1 MRQTGDPLF
10 FASSEGPVK
19 GLSKPLRFVV
29 LLGFVSLLAD
39 VTYEGARSVTGPYL
53 ALLGASGAAVGVV
66 AGAGELFGYA
76 LRLWSG
82 RLADRTQRYW
92 ALTLIGYA
100 VNLFAV
106 PALALANHW
115 PAAAALIIVERTG
128 KGIRTPARDA
138 MLSYATHEA
147 GRGWGFGLHEA
158 MDQIGATLGPT
169 IVAAVLWWRGDYRTA
184 FVVLLFPAVAAL
196 SVLLFAR
203 RLYPRPHELEPV
215 GRELS
220 TRGFPRAF
228 WIYLAAT
235 CLVAL
240 GFADYPL
247 LAYHF
252 QVRGIVPATWIPI
265 FYSLAMA
272 IDAVSALLF
281 GRWFDRRGI
290 AVLAASTGLSALFA
304 PLAFGNAFGAALAGA
319 LLWGIGLG
327 AQESV
332 MRAAIAGM
340 APHDLRG
347 TAYGLFNMIFGVFWF
362 LGSSLLGWLYDM
374 SVTALVIASVTFQLL
389 AIPIFLIAQGTR
401 TQSS

>member
-1 MRQTGDPLF
+1 MRRTGDPVF
-10 FASSEGPVK
+10 FSWGERPVK

-29 LLGFVSLLAD
+29 LLGVVSLLAD

-53 ALLGASGAAVGVV
+53 ALLGASGAAVGIV

-92 ALTLIGYA
+92 ALTLTGYA
-100 VNLFAV
+100 VNLLAV
-106 PALALANHW
+106 PALALADHW
-115 PAAAALIIVERTG
+115 PAAAVLIIVERTG
-128 KGIRTPARDA
+128 KAIRTPARDA

-158 MDQIGATLGPT
+158 MDQIGATLGP
-169 IVAAVLWWRGDYRTA
+169 IVVAGVLWLRHDYRTA
-184 FVVLLFPAVAAL
+184 FAVLLLPALAAL

-203 RLYPRPHELEPV
+203 RAYPKPHELEPV
-215 GRELS
+215 SRDLS
-220 TRGFPRAF
+220 AKGFSRAF
-228 WIYLAAT
+228 WLYLTAT
-235 CLVAL
+235 CFVAV

-252 QVRGIVPATWIPI
+252 QVKGTVPTTWIPI
-265 FYSLAMA
+265 FYSIAMA
-272 IDAVSALLF
+272 VDAVSALWF

-290 AVLAASTGLSALFA
+290 AVLAVSTALSALFA
-304 PLAFGNAFGAALAGA
+304 PLAFGNAFGSALAGA
-319 LLWGIGLG
+319 VLWGLGLG

-340 APHDLRG
+340 APHSLRG
-347 TAYGLFNMIFGVFWF
+347 TAYGLFNMVFGVFWF
-362 LGSSLLGWLYDM
+362 LGSSLLGWLYDI
-374 SVTALVIASVTFQLL
+374 SILALVITSVASQVL
-389 AIPIFLIAQGTR
+389 AIPLFLVAER
-401 TQSS
+401 KSRSNP

>member
-1 MRQTGDPLF
+1 M
-10 FASSEGPVK
+10 K

-29 LLGFVSLLAD
+29 LLGAVSLLAD

-53 ALLGASGAAVGVV
+53 ALLGASGAAVGIV

-100 VNLFAV
+100 INLFAV

-128 KGIRTPARDA
+128 KAIRTPARDA

-158 MDQIGATLGPT
+158 MDQIGATLGPMV
-169 IVAAVLWWRGDYRTA
+169 VAGVLWWRGDYRTGFA
-184 FVVLLFPAVAAL
+184 VLLLPALAAL
-196 SVLLFAR
+196 TVLLVAR
-203 RLYPRPHELEPV
+203 RLYPKPHELEPA
-215 GRELS
+215 GRDLS
-220 TRGFPRAF
+220 ARGFPRAF
-228 WIYLAAT
+228 WLYLAAT
-235 CLVAL
+235 CLVGV

-252 QVRGIVPATWIPI
+252 QVHGTVPATWIPI
-265 FYSLAMA
+265 FYSIAMA
-272 IDAVSALLF
+272 VDAVCALGF

-290 AVLAASTGLSALFA
+290 SVLAVSTAISALFA
-304 PLAFGNAFGAALAGA
+304 PFAFGSTFGAALAGA
-319 LLWGIGLG
+319 VLWGVGLG

-332 MRAAIAGM
+332 MRAAIATM
-340 APHDLRG
+340 APPSLRG
-347 TAYGLFNMIFGVFWF
+347 TAYGLFNMVFGVFWF
-362 LGSSLLGWLYDM
+362 LGSSLLGWLYDH
-374 SVTALVIASVTFQLL
+374 SVLALVITSMTSQAM
-389 AIPIFLIAQGTR
+389 AIPLFLIAERRRIQER
-401 TQSS
+401 

>member
-1 MRQTGDPLF
+1 M
-10 FASSEGPVK
+10 K

-29 LLGFVSLLAD
+29 LLGAVSLLAD

-53 ALLGASGAAVGVV
+53 ALLGASGAAVGIV

-100 VNLFAV
+100 INLFAV

-128 KGIRTPARDA
+128 KAIRTPARDA

-158 MDQIGATLGPT
+158 MDQIGATLGPMV
-169 IVAAVLWWRGDYRTA
+169 VAGVLWWRGDYRTGFA
-184 FVVLLFPAVAAL
+184 VLLLPALAAL
-196 SVLLFAR
+196 TVLLVAR
-203 RLYPRPHELEPV
+203 RLYPKPHELEPA
-215 GRELS
+215 GRDLS
-220 TRGFPRAF
+220 ARGFPRAF
-228 WIYLAAT
+228 WLYLAAT
-235 CLVAL
+235 CLVGV

-252 QVRGIVPATWIPI
+252 QVHGTVPATWIPI
-265 FYSLAMA
+265 FYSIAMA
-272 IDAVSALLF
+272 VDAVCALGF

-290 AVLAASTGLSALFA
+290 SVLAVSTAISALFA
-304 PLAFGNAFGAALAGA
+304 PFAFGSTFGAALAGA
-319 LLWGIGLG
+319 VLWGVGLG

-332 MRAAIAGM
+332 MRAAIATM
-340 APHDLRG
+340 APPSLRG
-347 TAYGLFNMIFGVFWF
+347 TAYGLFNMVFGVFWF
-362 LGSSLLGWLYDM
+362 LGSSLLGWLYDH
-374 SVTALVIASVTFQLL
+374 SVLALVITSMTSQAM
-389 AIPIFLIAQGTR
+389 AIPLFLIAECRRIQEK
-401 TQSS
+401 